1 MEVKT
6 VETYWYWIIAGVVLL
21 AAFKVWYVP
30 KWLKQQADK
39 RAEKQRLL
47 EQDDE

>member
-6 VETYWYWIIAGVVLL
+6 VETYWYWIIASVVLL

-47 EQDDE
+47 EKDDE